1 MQRLSRIVLGST
13 LLTLSSTSRT
23 IKGVAGIHNAATAF
37 LIKNNNLSPSLSHPR
52 PRRRRPGP
60 GPGPDGNHAMY
71 HISQPP
77 LMMISNNNFVHDNLN
92 ATRTNDEEEENNDDK
107 ILPYVETSHNSVT
120 IKIPNKNDEGNENN
134 ILFQPQYFSTSL
146 ANTIVAVRESDK
158 SSIWV
163 EVPMSRAS
171 LIEEIERA
179 NLGFQFHHAEGN
191 TAKLNAWLR
200 DDIPSKVP
208 EFATHHVGVGAVVIN
223 SRDEIL
229 CIRELRKNYHPWK
242 IPTGLAELG
251 ESIHDAAEREVLEE
265 TGISATCHNVLS
277 IRHSHGMSNGRS
289 DLFFICRL
297 IPDNNEEDDGNG
309 NGGDG
314 NDNNIRTPVPQ
325 ACEIAEAKWLPLS
338 EYRDMIDGL
347 TEDSNGHPV
356 MSFVMDEIFDKG
368 TGINMREVDSVI
380 PGRSPTPLYF
390 PDITNNNIQ

>member
-23 IKGVAGIHNAATAF
+23 IKGAAGIHNAATAF

-52 PRRRRPGP
+52 RRRRRPGT
-60 GPGPDGNHAMY
+60 DGNHAMY

-77 LMMISNNNFVHDNLN
+77 LMMISTSTFVDDNLN
-92 ATRTNDEEEENNDDK
+92 ATRTNDEEEENKDDK
-107 ILPYVETSHNSVT
+107 ILPYIETSHNSVT
-120 IKIPNKNDEGNENN
+120 IKIPNKNDEGNEND

-146 ANTIVAVRESDK
+146 ANTVVAARELDK
-158 SSIWV
+158 ASIWV

-171 LIEEIERA
+171 LIEEIETA
-179 NLGFQFHHAEGN
+179 NLGFQFHHAEGS

-200 DDIPSKVP
+200 DDIPSKIP

-242 IPTGLAELG
+242 IPTGLADLG

-265 TGISATCHNVLS
+265 TGISATFHSVLS

-297 IPDNNEEDDGNG
+297 IPDNNEDNDDNG

-368 TGINMREVDSVI
+368 KGINMREVDSVI
-380 PGRSPTPLYF
+380 PGRSRTPLYF
-390 PDITNNNIQ
+390 PDMTNNNIQ